1 MVFAEPIIAYKRTH
15 MVTVLIKQF
24 GNIMGKTP
32 DEKFFLEITF
42 IEGSWSLQVYV
53 SGNVAHYS

>member
-24 GNIMGKTP
+24 GNIMGKTA
-32 DEKFFLEITF
+32 DEKFFWKLLLLRGAGLSKF
-42 IEGSWSLQVYV
+42 M
-53 SGNVAHYS
+53 